1 MRYPAQGYVE
11 RFRKKMSDF
20 SFKNKAKSVF
30 SIGLMLMF
38 FITSGSVI
46 VFEGFHVKINLYI
59 N

>member
-1 MRYPAQGYVE
+1 MLSGLE
-11 RFRKKMSDF
+11 KKMSDF

-46 VFEGFHVKINLYI
+46 VFEGFHVKINLYS